1 MSLNLKVQ
9 GAPSENSNWGLYTS
23 SADDLYD
30 ASLRANSN
38 CWQSPTDDSRLLWVY
53 DATTKKLAYYIS
65 YTDGSYT
72 RRANIS
78 IPQTYIDAQT
88 PGSELAFSK
97 PWSGTGGAAFSGGC
111 YEAVLTHWVLSPHA
125 WTDEE
130 LVSYFASPIEDLPSL
145 PLYDKVSSYIVP
157 GVYPN
162 LTDVKGTL
170 SNGQLIGGEEAD
182 FLV

>member
-1 MSLNLKVQ
+1 MVKGQIGDCIQQVMAICTMWQPGRTATLGLVLQMIAACFGCIQQLKRNYAIIFPMRMAHIV
-9 GAPSENSNWGLYTS
+9 
-23 SADDLYD
+23 
-30 ASLRANSN
+30 
-38 CWQSPTDDSRLLWVY
+38 
-53 DATTKKLAYYIS
+53 KK
-65 YTDGSYT
+65 
-72 RRANIS
+72 ANIS

-88 PGSELAFSK
+88 PSTQLEFGKA
-97 PWSGTGGAAFSGGC
+97 WSGTGGTAFSGTG
-111 YEAVLTHWVLSPHA
+111 YQAIMTHWVLSPHA

-130 LVSYFASPIEDLPSL
+130 LVEYFDSPIEDLPSL